1 MTVNLK
7 GMTDKQLNKRL
18 TDLEITYLSCRDWWE
33 QNTIKIQYQAV
44 LDEKERRQMANLL
57 GVTEEFIDEILDGLT
72 PNTCRRI

>member
-7 GMTDKQLNKRL
+7 GMTDNQLNKRL

-33 QNTIKIQYQAV
+33 QNTIKTQYQAV

-57 GVTEEFIDEILDGLT
+57 GVTEELIDEILDELT
-72 PNTCRRI
+72 PNPWRI